1 MTYKEFQK
9 IMINMLTDKQKQTL
23 IGIGKSG
30 AIKAGEDDK
39 YQMGLFQAVDTL
51 SKIEQSA
58 GLTKSN
64 WYSILDPNKE

>member
-1 MTYKEFQK
+1 MTYKEFQQ

-39 YQMGLFQAVDTL
+39 FQIGLFQAVGTL
-51 SKIEQSA
+51 SEIERSA

-64 WYSILDPNKE
+64 WYCILDPNEE

>member
-1 MTYKEFQK
+1 MTYKEFQQ

-23 IGIGKSG
+23 VGIGKSG
-30 AIKAGEDDK
+30 AIKAGENDR
-39 YQMGLFQAVDTL
+39 YQIGLLQAVDTL

-64 WYSILDPNKE
+64 WYSILDPNEE